1 MRLLDYASNA
11 RSENNTIAKIPPH
24 LFIEFLGLTSIE
36 EMAGVWNFFN
46 FPWRNFRGQFRDNLF
61 AEKTIPVCI
70 FGEQLFE
77 EILDATTTHF
87 QDTDKALMIPMI
99 WSIVQ
104 KHCTGETLRALTTAK
119 EVWFEKQSI

>member
-1 MRLLDYASNA
+1 MQSGTYFNRQDVFDNMYDFIRDIKKLDTQQ
-11 RSENNTIAKIPPH
+11 R
-24 LFIEFLGLTSIE
+24 
-36 EMAGVWNFFN
+36 
-46 FPWRNFRGQFRDNLF
+46 
-61 AEKTIPVCI
+61 
-70 FGEQLFE
+70 EQLFE
-77 EILDATTTHF
+77 KILDATTTHF